1 MTKKQI
7 AYFHT
12 KSGIQFILPDGR
24 KGIVHALGNDVSG
37 FVIHDVI
44 DKLKG
49 DVFVYVNDMKHRS
62 HKIYIMTKDQIVSE
76 CVNRGNE
83 DDPQKMIP
91 LKALK
96 TMRICIISL
105 DITGNITHES
115 RS

>member
-12 KSGIQFILPDGR
+12 KSGIQFILPDDR

-49 DVFVYVNDMKHRS
+49 DIFVYVNDMKHRS
-62 HKIYIMTKDQIVSE
+62 HKIYIMTRDQIVSE
-76 CVNRGNE
+76 CVDRGDE
-83 DDPQKMIP
+83 ADPQKMIP
-91 LKALK
+91 LRALK
-96 TMRICIISL
+96 DHENMY
-105 DITGNITHES
+105 DILRYNRGI
-115 RS
+115 